1 LYTAAHWESELGS
14 TTSDL
19 LIVAGEVSGD
29 IHGGNLLAEIQRLRP
44 DVNAFGVG
52 GERLNAAGLDCLA
65 STDELA
71 HMGLVE
77 VLREL
82 PRIRRLMH
90 HLMDEAAVRRPALAV
105 LVDSPD
111 FNLRLAS
118 RLQGLGVP
126 VVLYVSPQ
134 LWAWRRRRVRIVR
147 RLAREGLCLLPFEV
161 PFYEAYGVR
170 ARYVGHPLVD
180 EIARV
185 GLLNRPRGVVTGRV
199 ALLPGS
205 REMEV
210 HQLLPVM
217 IATLRDL
224 PESEISEAVLV
235 EAPGMRSLVDS
246 VLSNT
251 GSDPRLVRV
260 RGEQRRLELG
270 RSALAWTASGTA
282 TLECALLDVPMV
294 VGYRL
299 QGLTYFAARM
309 LVNVPNVALVN
320 LIAGEKVAPELLQS
334 MWRPQYLAEETM
346 KLLRGGGAL
355 QRAQLAVIRERL
367 GQRGASRNAAK
378 AVLEHLDASGIG

>member
-1 LYTAAHWESELGS
+1 MTARGESN
-14 TTSDL
+14 L

-29 IHGGNLLAEIQRLRP
+29 IHAGNLLDELKRLRP
-44 DVNAFGVG
+44 GVEAFGVG
-52 GERLNAAGLDCLA
+52 GERLIAAGLEPVA
-65 STDELA
+65 SIDELA

-90 HLMDEAAVRRPALAV
+90 RLVDQAARRRPALAV

-118 RLQGLGVP
+118 RLRRLGVP

-134 LWAWRRRRVRIVR
+134 LWAWRRGRVRTVR
-147 RLAREGLCLLPFEV
+147 RLAREVLCLLPFEV
-161 PFYEAYGVR
+161 PFYEAHGVR
-170 ARYVGHPLVD
+170 SRYVGHPLVD

-185 GLLNRPRGVVTGRV
+185 GLLDRPREVVSGRI

-210 HQLLPVM
+210 TQLLPVM
-217 IATLRDL
+217 IETLRRL
-224 PESEISEAVLV
+224 PPAEVSEAVLV
-235 EAPGMRSLVDS
+235 EAPGVERLVDS
-246 VLSNT
+246 VLART
-251 GSDPRLVRV
+251 GTDPRVIRV
-260 RGEQRRLELG
+260 RGEQRRFELA

-299 QGLTYFAARM
+299 RGLTYALARL
-309 LVNVPNVALVN
+309 LVSVPNVALVN
-320 LIAGEKVAPELLQS
+320 LIADKTIAPELLQKE
-334 MWRPQYLAEETM
+334 WRPDRLAAVTSD
-346 KLLRGGGAL
+346 LLLTGGPL
-355 QRAQLAVIRERL
+355 QRDELAVVRQRL
-367 GQRGASRNAAK
+367 GERGASRNAAE
-378 AVLEHLDASGIG
+378 AIAEHLDATGIG

>member
-1 LYTAAHWESELGS
+1 
-14 TTSDL
+14 
-19 LIVAGEVSGD
+19 
-29 IHGGNLLAEIQRLRP
+29 
-44 DVNAFGVG
+44 
-52 GERLNAAGLDCLA
+52 
-65 STDELA
+65 
-71 HMGLVE
+71 
-77 VLREL
+77 
-82 PRIRRLMH
+82 
-90 HLMDEAAVRRPALAV
+90 
-105 LVDSPD
+105 
-111 FNLRLAS
+111 
-118 RLQGLGVP
+118 
-126 VVLYVSPQ
+126 
-134 LWAWRRRRVRIVR
+134 
-147 RLAREGLCLLPFEV
+147 
-161 PFYEAYGVR
+161 
-170 ARYVGHPLVD
+170 
-180 EIARV
+180 
-185 GLLNRPRGVVTGRV
+185 
-199 ALLPGS
+199 
-205 REMEV
+205 MEV

-320 LIAGEKVAPELLQS
+320 LIAGETVAPELLQS

>member
-1 LYTAAHWESELGS
+1 MTAQAEGE
-14 TTSDL
+14 L

-29 IHGGNLLAEIQRLRP
+29 IHAGNLLGELQLLRP
-44 DVNAFGVG
+44 GVRAFGVG
-52 GERLNAAGLDCLA
+52 GERLVAAGLEPLA
-65 STDELA
+65 SIDELA

-90 HLMDEAAVRRPALAV
+90 RLVDNVVRRRPALAV

-118 RLQGLGVP
+118 RLRSLGVP

-134 LWAWRRRRVRIVR
+134 LWAWRRGRVRTVR
-147 RLAREGLCLLPFEV
+147 RLAREVLCLLPFEV
-161 PFYEAYGVR
+161 PFYEAHGVR

-185 GLLNRPRGVVTGRV
+185 GLLDGQREVISGRI

-210 HQLLPVM
+210 TQLLPVM
-217 IATLRDL
+217 IETLRRL
-224 PESEISEAVLV
+224 PAEEVSEAVLV
-235 EAPGMRSLVDS
+235 EAPGVSRLVDS
-246 VLSNT
+246 VLQRT
-251 GSDPRLVRV
+251 GSDSRVTRV
-260 RGEQRRLELG
+260 RGEQRRFELA
-270 RSALAWTASGTA
+270 RSSLAWTASGTA

-299 QGLTYFAARM
+299 RGLTYAVARV
-309 LVNVPNVALVN
+309 LVSVPNVALVN
-320 LIAGEKVAPELLQS
+320 LIAGKTIAPELLQNE
-334 MWRPQYLAEETM
+334 WRPDRLARVTSD
-346 KLLRGGGAL
+346 LLRTGCAI
-355 QRAQLAVIRERL
+355 QRGELAAVRHRL
-367 GQRGASRNAAK
+367 GERGASRNAAE
-378 AVLEHLDASGIG
+378 AVAEHLDAAEIG

>member
-1 LYTAAHWESELGS
+1 MTVQDEP
-14 TTSDL
+14 DL

-29 IHGGNLLAEIQRLRP
+29 IHAGNLLAELRRLRP
-44 DVNAFGVG
+44 GVGAFGVG
-52 GERLNAAGLDCLA
+52 GERLVAAGLEPVA

-90 HLMDEAAVRRPALAV
+90 RLVEEAAQRRPALAV

-118 RLQGLGVP
+118 RLRRIGVP

-134 LWAWRRRRVRIVR
+134 LWAWRRGRVRTVR
-147 RLAREGLCLLPFEV
+147 RLAREVLCLLPFEV
-161 PFYEAYGVR
+161 AFYEAHGVR

-185 GLLNRPRGVVTGRV
+185 GLLDAPREVVEGRI

-210 HQLLPVM
+210 TQLLPVM
-217 IATLRDL
+217 IETLRGL
-224 PESEISEAVLV
+224 PTTEVSEAVLV
-235 EAPGMRSLVDS
+235 EAPGVSGLIDA
-246 VLSNT
+246 VLART
-251 GSDPRLVRV
+251 GSDPRVMRF
-260 RGEQRRLELG
+260 RGEQRRSELA

-299 QGLTYFAARM
+299 RALSYAVARL
-309 LVNVPNVALVN
+309 LVSVPNVALVN
-320 LIAGEKVAPELLQS
+320 LIAGRTIAPELLQGE
-334 MWRPQYLAEETM
+334 WRPDRLAGVTSD
-346 KLLRGGGAL
+346 LLRTGGTL
-355 QRAQLAVIRERL
+355 QRSELKAVRQRL
-367 GQRGASRNAAK
+367 GERGASRNAAE
-378 AVLEHLDASGIG
+378 AVAEHLDASGIG

>member
-1 LYTAAHWESELGS
+1 LGS

-19 LIVAGEVSGD
+19 MIVAGEVSGD
-29 IHGGNLLAEIQRLRP
+29 IHAGNMLAEIQHLRP
-44 DVNAFGVG
+44 DVHAFGVG
-52 GERLNAAGLDCLA
+52 GERLSAAGLECLA
-65 STDELA
+65 PIDELA

-90 HLMDEAAVRRPALAV
+90 RLVDEAARRRPALAV

-111 FNLRLAS
+111 FNLRLAA
-118 RLQGLGVP
+118 RLHGLGVP

-134 LWAWRRRRVRIVR
+134 LWAWRRGRVRTVR
-147 RLAREGLCLLPFEV
+147 RLAREVLCLLPFEV
-161 PFYEAYGVR
+161 PFYEAHGVR

-185 GLLNRPRGVVTGRV
+185 GLLDRPHDVVNGRV

-210 HQLLPVM
+210 TQLLPVM
-217 IATLRDL
+217 IATLREL
-224 PESEISEAVLV
+224 PATEISEAVLV
-235 EAPGMRSLVDS
+235 EAPGMRELVDF
-246 VLSNT
+246 VLTTT

-260 RGEQRRLELG
+260 RGEQRRLELA

-309 LVNVPNVALVN
+309 LVNVANVALVN
-320 LIAGEKVAPELLQS
+320 LIAEETVAPELLQS
-334 MWRPQYLAEETM
+334 MWNPQRLAVETSRLM
-346 KLLRGGGAL
+346 GGGGAL
-355 QRAQLAVIRERL
+355 QREQLAVVRQRL
-367 GQRGASRNAAK
+367 GERGASRNAAE
-378 AVLEHLDASGIG
+378 AVLEHLEASGIG

>member
-1 LYTAAHWESELGS
+1 M
-14 TTSDL
+14 
-19 LIVAGEVSGD
+19 
-29 IHGGNLLAEIQRLRP
+29 
-44 DVNAFGVG
+44 
-52 GERLNAAGLDCLA
+52 A
-65 STDELA
+65 SIDELA

-90 HLMDEAAVRRPALAV
+90 RLVDEAARRRPALAV

-111 FNLRLAS
+111 FNLRLAA

-134 LWAWRRRRVRIVR
+134 LWAWRRGRVRTVR
-147 RLAREGLCLLPFEV
+147 RLAREVLCLLPFEV
-161 PFYEAYGVR
+161 PFYEAHGVR

-180 EIARV
+180 EVARV
-185 GLLNRPRGVVTGRV
+185 GLLDRPRDVVAGRV

-210 HQLLPVM
+210 TQLLPVM
-217 IATLRDL
+217 VATLRDL

-235 EAPGMRSLVDS
+235 EAPGMRGLVDS
-246 VLSNT
+246 VLSTT

-260 RGEQRRLELG
+260 RGEQRRLELA
-270 RSALAWTASGTA
+270 RSELAWTASGTA
-282 TLECALLDVPMV
+282 TLECALLDVPMI

-299 QGLTYFAARM
+299 RGLTYLAARM
-309 LVNVPNVALVN
+309 LVNVSNVALVN
-320 LIAGEKVAPELLQS
+320 LIAGETVAPELLQA
-334 MWRPQYLAEETM
+334 MWSPRHLADETTT
-346 KLLRGGGAL
+346 LLRGGGAL
-355 QRAQLAVIRERL
+355 QRARLTEVRERL
-367 GQRGASRNAAK
+367 GERGASRNAAE